1 MSDDFTAEQSVGGV
15 SPVRKKISALVLFVL
30 SIVLIIEVRAGLG
43 HRLSGNMLQEMSPEG
58 AFDKVPLAELEP
70 MLSLAPTRT
79 IVRKN
84 DDEIEYKYSW
94 FSLLRPLL
102 KRPEAAYY
110 VVVSNSTPPNV
121 RRYNTE
127 ALTEAQLTAAAAR
140 ASESVDASEDYEDDA
155 GGFGG
160 GPGGGGPGGGG
171 GRGGGGPPPQDPTV
185 TLLDKDGN
193 GELTE
198 DELKSASA
206 ALFAAD
212 KNGDGTLTL
221 DELRPAGGGRTA
233 GRQRPP
239 LDTSDEENA
248 PSEDEPEE
256 APETAAEEK
265 ADDASEKTEQKPESG
280 ESPAPEKPTAE

>member
-1 MSDDFTAEQSVGGV
+1 M
-15 SPVRKKISALVLFVL
+15 
-30 SIVLIIEVRAGLG
+30 
-43 HRLSGNMLQEMSPEG
+43 
-58 AFDKVPLAELEP
+58 
-70 MLSLAPTRT
+70 
-79 IVRKN
+79 
-84 DDEIEYKYSW
+84 
-94 FSLLRPLL
+94 
-102 KRPEAAYY
+102 
-110 VVVSNSTPPNV
+110 
-121 RRYNTE
+121 
-127 ALTEAQLTAAAAR
+127 
-140 ASESVDASEDYEDDA
+140 
-155 GGFGG
+155 
-160 GPGGGGPGGGG
+160 
-171 GRGGGGPPPQDPTV
+171 

-198 DELKSASA
+198 DELESASA

-265 ADDASEKTEQKPESG
+265 ADDSPDDASEKTEQKPESG